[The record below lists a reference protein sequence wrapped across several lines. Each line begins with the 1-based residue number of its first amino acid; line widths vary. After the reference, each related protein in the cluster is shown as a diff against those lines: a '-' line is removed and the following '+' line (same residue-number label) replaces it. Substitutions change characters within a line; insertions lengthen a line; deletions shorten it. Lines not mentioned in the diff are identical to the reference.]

1 MSRKYAILGLKKKQY
16 RGSTGP
22 TVKKEIVSAD
32 SKEKAKE
39 KFEKENSIY
48 EAVKVE
54 EDNTMIGK
62 MISSDIPKAKSKPD
76 SEPEKKEESEDG
88 DNS

>member
-1 MSRKYAILGLKKKQY
+1 MSRKYAILGLNKKQY

-22 TVKKEIVSAD
+22 TVKKETVSAY

-54 EDNTMIGK
+54 EENTIIRK
-62 MISSDIPKAKSKPD
+62 MISSDIPKPRSKPE
-76 SEPEKKEESEDG
+76 SEHEKKEESVNG